1 MKEINSNNNAYIKDL
16 MKLKEHKYRVL
27 NKMFLVEGFHLVKEA
42 YNKHLLKQI
51 LFIKE
56 NDINEFKDIDCI
68 KVNNEI
74 IKSLSDTTTPQ
85 NIIGV
90 CNIKEYNIDYKE
102 INHVLILDNVNDPG
116 NVGTLIRSALG
127 FNIDLIILSNNSV
140 DVYNGK
146 VVRSTQGAIFS
157 LPIIYRDLKEEIS
170 LLKQN
175 NIKVI
180 GTTLDSS
187 IDLDKIKK
195 LDKYAIILGNEANG
209 IEKEIKELTD
219 INVIIPINPKLESL
233 NVSIAG
239 AIVMY
244 ELSK

>member
-42 YNKHLLKQI
+42 YNKHLLKQV

-56 NDINEFKDIDCI
+56 NDISEFKDIDCI
-68 KVNNEI
+68 KVNNDI

-85 NIIGV
+85 NIIGL
-90 CNIKEYNIDYKE
+90 CNIKDYKIDYKE
-102 INHVLILDNVNDPG
+102 INHILILDNVSDPG

-157 LPIIYRDLKEEIS
+157 LPIIYRNLKEEIDI
-170 LLKQN
+170 LKQN

-209 IEKEIKELTD
+209 IEKEIKQLTD